1 MTKREERRKL
11 EVRRERLRQ
20 LTELSTEDAAH
31 VAGGGGG
38 GENEY
43 GGAGRVWSRCC
54 R

>member
-20 LTELSTEDAAH
+20 LTALSTDEVGQA
-31 VAGGGGG
+31 AGGADTDTLAW
-38 GENEY
+38 